1 MLVVELQSV
10 ALQFNAAIDDRDLDR
25 LTTLMTD
32 DHRFVD
38 TEGRADVGSS
48 ACLEQHVNLR
58 LQVKV

>member
-10 ALQFNAAIDDRDLDR
+10 ALQFNTAIDDRYLDR
-25 LTTLMTD
+25 LATLMTD
-32 DHRFVD
+32 DRRFVD
-38 TEGRADVGSS
+38 IEGRADVGSS